1 MYDEKFAGSIYVCV
15 SVQFIRSVVSDSLRP
30 RDPMNRSTPGLP
42 VHMCVCIYIYINIS
56 CQLLFLFCWT
66 LLMRKK
72 NKYYLLVK
80 HKSKSYL
87 KILVVKLLIYYSGAR
102 QHILDHIWFNDMGI
116 GGRKV

>member
-1 MYDEKFAGSIYVCV
+1 
-15 SVQFIRSVVSDSLRP
+15 
-30 RDPMNRSTPGLP
+30 
-42 VHMCVCIYIYINIS
+42 
-56 CQLLFLFCWT
+56 
-66 LLMRKK
+66 MRKK

-116 GGRKV
+116 GGRKVWLKNLLFPRQLLSANNNQI